1 MKSKLTCFIACAV
14 VSTAF
19 APRALASE
27 ADAKAA
33 SQQSRFATCAHESK
47 GLRGDDH
54 QNFMSEC
61 LKGHGDAA
69 DEIRKDAPQRTAS
82 EASPQHHRMK
92 ACNDEAGKKNLHG
105 DERRAFMSSCLK
117 G

>member
-1 MKSKLTCFIACAV
+1 MKTQFIRFIACAV

-19 APRALASE
+19 ASPALASE
-27 ADAKAA
+27 GEARAR
-33 SQQSRFATCAHESK
+33 SQQTRFATCAHESK

-61 LKGHGDAA
+61 LKGHAEAA
-69 DEIRKDAPQRTAS
+69 SEIRREAPQRTAQD
-82 EASPQHHRMK
+82 AGPQQNRMK
-92 ACNDEAGKKNLHG
+92 ACNEEAGKKNLHG